1 MLDPLQSN
9 RTILVLQLMKGRQDG
24 VTWDTFNLNPKLLK
38 KKKKRY
44 LNTIFNNKNI
54 SCIVLNMD

>member
-38 KKKKRY
+38 KKKKVSKY
-44 LNTIFNNKNI
+44 NI
-54 SCIVLNMD
+54 Q